1 MANLRPHRLTTAY
14 HSAPLGL
21 DSDDVRFSWQLQALS
36 RGASQES
43 WQVQVAP
50 RGNFEKPCWDTGKIK
65 GPEQLHINYAGESL
79 EAHCRYQWRVRCWDS
94 NDNVSDWSSPGDFS
108 MGVLDQKEWKRAK
121 WMRHFQENLRA
132 SPHLRREF
140 KSDDVVDARLYCT
153 ARGFIHLEL
162 NGQDISDQRLLPG
175 WTDYSLRLPSHC
187 WDVTDHLKEGDNVL
201 GCVLADGWYKG
212 DITWA
217 RKAQVWGARIMALL
231 MLRLEKSDGSVEW
244 VCSDEK
250 WRSFPGPILS
260 ACMLD
265 GENYDANLE
274 LTGWSDTGYQPKQ
287 SWYEVGSQEVGDE
300 KIERHAGSPVRA
312 YHEFEPIEIWQPK
325 EGRWIFNLG
334 QNFAGHARLK
344 IKVPA
349 GTVIRLRFAE
359 VLTPE
364 REVYVDNLRTA
375 LATDIYTAKGGG
387 EEVWEPKFTFHG
399 FQYVEI
405 CGLPYEPSKETIT
418 GVVVGSDCPSVGQ
431 IRCSDPMIEKLASN
445 AVWTQRANYIEVPTD
460 CPQRDERLGW
470 TGDAQAYI
478 RTAIAFH
485 DIGAFYTKWLQDLE
499 DACTDDGRAPQVA
512 PVGSKGNGTLLTG
525 YAEAAW
531 GDATTICPTWIHRC
545 YGDRKI
551 LKKHYGMM
559 TRYVDFYRRTC
570 VTHRKV
576 RYGLPSYAVDGKDVG
591 HPTLFRDWLHVDS
604 PTSHEIIRTAFYAY
618 STQLCSE
625 AAKALGKDEEAQAFE
640 KEWQEIRADFRR
652 EFLQPD
658 GKIIGVTQQVESQTG
673 YLLALHFD
681 LLESDQRLT
690 AVDHL
695 IADIESHNWHLTTGF
710 VGLPYLLPVLSRFGR
725 TDVCYRL
732 LMNRTYP
739 SWGYEIEHGATS
751 IWERWNGY
759 HHEKG
764 PGDPNMNSYSHYA
777 YGAVC
782 EWLFSDMAG
791 IELLENSFSKIRIRP
806 RTGGKLT
813 HAGATYDSIRG
824 PIRSDWR
831 IEGNSFSLEVDVPGG
846 VEAEIH
852 LPTSEAD
859 SIQESDKALA
869 SNPSEEQGYQI
880 VTVGSGSYRFTCS
893 TSS

>member
-1 MANLRPHRLTTAY
+1 MSSLRPAKLRTAY
-14 HSAPLGL
+14 HEAPLGL
-21 DSDDVRFSWQLQALS
+21 ESDEVRFSWQLVSES
-36 RGASQES
+36 RNASQS
-43 WQVQVAP
+43 AWQIQVAAG
-50 RGNFEKPCWDTGKIK
+50 GNFEESCWDSGKIA
-65 GPEQLHINYAGESL
+65 GPDQLHIDYAGQPL
-79 EAHCRYQWRVRCWDS
+79 EAHGRYQWRVRCWDAA
-94 NDNVSDWSSPGDFS
+94 DAASDWSQPADFA
-108 MGVLDQKEWKRAK
+108 MGVLDQEEWKRAK

-132 SPHLRREF
+132 CPHLRREF
-140 KSDDVVDARLYCT
+140 DGKKVVDARLYCT
-153 ARGFIHLEL
+153 ARGFIHLQI
-162 NGQDISDQRLLPG
+162 NGKDCSDQRLLPG
-175 WTDYSLRLPSHC
+175 WTDYSIRLPSHC
-187 WDVTDHLKEGDNVL
+187 WDITEHLRDGENVL

-217 RKAQVWGARIMALL
+217 RKAQVWGAQIMALI
-231 MLRLEKSDGSVEW
+231 MLRLEKEDGSVEW
-244 VCSDEK
+244 ICSDEQ
-250 WRSFPGPILS
+250 WRSFPGPTLS

-274 LTGWSDTGYQPKQ
+274 LTGWSEPRYEERQP
-287 SWYEVGSQEVGDE
+287 WYEVSCQAVGKE
-300 KIERHAGSPVRA
+300 LIQRHPGSPVRA
-312 YHEFEPIEIWQPK
+312 YHEFAPIDMWKPR
-325 EGRWIFNLG
+325 EGVWIFDLG
-334 QNFAGHARLK
+334 QNFAGHARLR
-344 IKVPA
+344 INVPA

-359 VLTPE
+359 VLSPQ

-375 LATDIYTAKGGG
+375 LATDLYTAKGGG
-387 EEVWEPKFTFHG
+387 EEIWEPKFTFHG

-405 CGLPYEPSKETIT
+405 CGLPYEPTEETIT
-418 GVVVGSDCPSVGQ
+418 GIVVGSDCPSVGE
-431 IRCSDPMIEKLASN
+431 IRCSEPMVEKLASN

-512 PVGSKGNGTLLTG
+512 PVGSRQKDNNLTG

-545 YGDRKI
+545 YGDRRV
-551 LKKHYGMM
+551 LEKHYGMM
-559 TRYVDFYRRTC
+559 SRYVDFYRRTC
-570 VTHRKV
+570 VTDRKV
-576 RYGLPSYAVDGKDVG
+576 RYGLKHYCVDGKNVG
-591 HPTLFRDWLHVDS
+591 HPTLFRDWLNVKS

-618 STQLCSE
+618 STQLLAE
-625 AAKALGKDEEAQAFE
+625 AASVLGKSGEAQDLLE
-640 KEWQEIRADFRR
+640 EWQEIRSDFQK
-652 EFLQPD
+652 EFLQED
-658 GKIIGVTQQVESQTG
+658 GKIIGVTKTVESQTG

-681 LLESDQRLT
+681 LLEEDQRQA

-695 IADIESHNWHLTTGF
+695 VADIEAHDWHLTTGF

-732 LMNRTYP
+732 LMNKTYP

-806 RTGGKLT
+806 RLGGELSY
-813 HAGATYDSIRG
+813 AGATYESIRG
-824 PIRSDWR
+824 KVRSDWKLNGDQF
-831 IEGNSFSLEVDVPGG
+831 ELEVELPAGMT
-846 VEAEIH
+846 AEVH
-852 LPTSEAD
+852 LPCSD
-859 SIQESDKALA
+859 PSSIQEGS
-869 SNPSEEQGYQI
+869 SEIKGKESTEKGYCVVEI
-880 VTVGSGSYRFTCS
+880 GSGSYSFSCPIS
-893 TSS
+893 